1 MPTKTKRIQRPL
13 LCAGTPLHQRK
24 LASARLPY
32 RQHNGL
38 PPVSFEL
45 GEQKPAYLAMF
56 NLALKYSPEQA
67 MEALAM
73 VMSACMR
80 TMQKESYRTG
90 IVDMKSG
97 QDMVLEVKLI
107 QPKAGKKK

>member
-1 MPTKTKRIQRPL
+1 MPIKAKPAQRPI
-13 LCAGTPLHQRK
+13 LCAGVPLK
-24 LASARLPY
+24 LASAVLPY

-38 PPVSFEL
+38 APVTFEL

-56 NLALKYSPEQA
+56 NVALKYSPPQA

-80 TMQKESYRTG
+80 TMQQESYRTG
-90 IVDMKSG
+90 IIDMKSG
-97 QDMVLEVKLI
+97 EDMVLEVKLVK
-107 QPKAGKKK
+107 PKPKKK